1 MICLSIISLFIFILC
16 LSLKEYNNN
25 EVLKDSN
32 SLKNYN
38 INTISMMYETEANS
52 GIYEAN
58 KNTLWPSD
66 GYIFN
71 ATLSK
76 CENGSEL
83 SWDESAKKI
92 IMSGNT
98 SDKCYVYFDA
108 PSSLANYIKNL
119 YTDGSNGLYYHNSS
133 LTNGAN
139 DNSYRYA
146 GSYETTNNW
155 VCFGSDEET
164 CPVENLYRVIG
175 LFNEKKESTNELEER
190 VKLIKAYEAG
200 VVVLGAEPVSLF
212 ETSGF
217 SFYKGNLSKFPVYY
231 WCGSCKESSKNDIW
245 TSSTLNTEI
254 LNGTYL
260 AKLGAEWANKIATTE
275 WSIGGNTSDKIYS
288 VKPSIT
294 YQNEILNPESD
305 GNGKNK
311 AYAKVGLIYASD
323 YGFAASKDIWST
335 TLNAYNTDTIRSNNW
350 LFLGLPEWLISRFAG
365 SDPSAFLIAR
375 DGSVSVYDTYT
386 RTDKIVRPSFYLN
399 ANVSYIS
406 GTGTQTNPIRI
417 S

>member
-83 SWDESAKKI
+83 SWDESAKKV
-92 IMSGNT
+92 IMSGSV
-98 SDKCYVYFDA
+98 SDKCYVYFDVI
-108 PSSLANYIKNL
+108 PSNLFAQYIKQQYNGGL
-119 YTDGSNGLYYHNSS
+119 NGLYYHNSS

-139 DNSYRYA
+139 DNSYRYS
-146 GSYETTNNW
+146 GPNPNNYL
-155 VCFGSDEET
+155 CFGSDEET
-164 CPVENLYRVIG
+164 CSANNLYRIIGVFGNNVKVIK
-175 LFNEKKESTNELEER
+175 N
-190 VKLIKAYEAG
+190 
-200 VVVLGAEPVSLF
+200 
-212 ETSGF
+212 
-217 SFYKGNLSKFPVYY
+217 
-231 WCGSCKESSKNDIW
+231 SSI
-245 TSSTLNTEI
+245 
-254 LNGTYL
+254 GTYL
-260 AKLGAEWANKIATTE
+260 WNENGADNTWSNASINKKILNQEFLNTFNDNWQAKILNARWSVGGANYGNDSTAKEFFDDETSFAAESYNKI
-275 WSIGGNTSDKIYS
+275 G
-288 VKPSIT
+288 
-294 YQNEILNPESD
+294 L
-305 GNGKNK
+305 
-311 AYAKVGLIYASD
+311 AYVSD
-323 YGFAASKDIWST
+323 YGY
-335 TLNAYNTDTIRSNNW
+335 TLSPTYWTAQLKGQLKNDTNWFLNNTSQWFITRFSTDTYRAIY
-350 LFLGLPEWLISRFAG
+350 IA
-365 SDPSAFLIAR
+365 SDGIIDYYGTVNS
-375 DGSVSVYDTYT
+375 YT
-386 RTDKIVRPSFYLN
+386 SGIRPSFYLE
-399 ANVSYIS
+399 ANVTYIS